1 MKKRITATLLAGIMA
16 LSLAACGGTA
26 AAPAAPAEPAKEE
39 AAAEEPAAEEAA
51 EAEEA
56 EEAEAPAES
65 TGDKPVVKVAV
76 MCPQSGESAR
86 FGELY
91 KAAIT
96 AAMKVV
102 EEDKMLNDYTLEF
115 EFIDDKGTTEGAP
128 IAANYALDQYGCNI
142 SIGHL
147 LTTMILAD
155 GQYFEDAETPLLGI
169 VSGPAS
175 VSQGWE
181 YVSIETGTD
190 YSQADTLIDY
200 LINDVGSENI
210 GLVNINTEGGMSA
223 ATEIERYLKETY
235 GKDLATHD
243 QMTNED
249 TDYTSIALNM
259 KNAKVDTVIF
269 WGLTQSAG
277 QLCYTAVKQYVGE
290 LKAFAGGTN
299 LAQAQVADTWNEED
313 AVGVVFPVGY
323 IPDENNALQ
332 PRIREYF
339 TAEDPQHQEL
349 ADVPAR
355 VVDSIF
361 HICTALNNLGP
372 ADPTAEGF
380 NAELNKQI
388 RAASFDGVQGHFD
401 FSAND
406 NGVGL
411 NVMNIGVWEEGFV
424 QSKVK

>member
-1 MKKRITATLLAGIMA
+1 MKKRIIATLLAGIMA
-16 LSLAACGGTA
+16 LSLAACGA
-26 AAPAAPAEPAKEE
+26 APAAPAAPAEPAKEE
-39 AAAEEPAAEEAA
+39 AEAPAEDAAEEA
-51 EAEEA
+51 EA
-56 EEAEAPAES
+56 EEAEAPAAEA
-65 TGDKPVVKVAV
+65 GEKPVVKVAV
-76 MCPQSGESAR
+76 MCPESGENAR
-86 FGELY
+86 MGELY

-102 EEDKMLNDYTLEF
+102 EEDNMLNDYTLEF
-115 EFIDDKGTTEGAP
+115 EYIDDKCTTEGAP

-155 GQYFEDAETPLLGI
+155 GQYFEDAETTLLGI

-175 VSQGWE
+175 VAQGWE

-190 YSQADTLIDY
+190 YSAADSLIDY
-200 LINDVGSENI
+200 LMTEVGSENI

-223 ATEIERYLKETY
+223 ADEIERYLKEKY

-259 KNAKVDTVIF
+259 KNANVDTVIF

-277 QLCYTAVKQYVGE
+277 QLCYTAVQQYVGE
-290 LKAFAGGTN
+290 LKAFCGGTN
-299 LAQAQVADTWNEED
+299 LAQSQCIDTWKEED
-313 AVGVVFPVGY
+313 LDGVLFPVGY
-323 IPDENNALQ
+323 IPDPTNELQ

-339 TAEDPQHQEL
+339 TAADPQGQEI

-355 VVDSIF
+355 VVDAVF

-372 ADPTAEGF
+372 ADPTADGF
-380 NAELNKQI
+380 NADLNKQI
-388 RAASFDGVQGHFD
+388 RAAAFDGVQGHFD
-401 FSAND
+401 FSANT

-411 NVMNIGVWEEGFV
+411 NVMNIGHWVGYTQE
-424 QSKVK
+424 KIK